1 MANIQTLSAP
11 SYGKVVIDRLNEI
24 IDWLNGVTD
33 TNRVVDITVS
43 GQTLTVT
50 YINGNKNTF
59 TLPNTTYQIATT
71 SQNGLATAGNIATI
85 NALTQQISALNNA
98 CHAIEVANE
107 AIDSIP
113 DPSDDDGGGGGDGDG
128 PDSGGGDGDS
138 GGDDGGH
145 GGGGG
150 DF

>member
-1 MANIQTLSAP
+1 MANIQALPTPA
-11 SYGKVVIDRLNEI
+11 YGKAVIDKLNEI

-33 TNRVVDITVS
+33 ADRVVDITVS

-50 YINGNKNTF
+50 YINGNKNVF
-59 TLPNTTYQIATT
+59 TLPDTTYSIATT
-71 SQNGLATAGNIATI
+71 SQNGLATTGNIATI
-85 NALTQQISALNNA
+85 NALAQQVSALNNA

-113 DPSDDDGGGGGDGDG
+113 DPDDGY
-128 PDSGGGDGDS
+128 DSGGGDGGGDS
-138 GGDDGGH
+138 GDGDGGH